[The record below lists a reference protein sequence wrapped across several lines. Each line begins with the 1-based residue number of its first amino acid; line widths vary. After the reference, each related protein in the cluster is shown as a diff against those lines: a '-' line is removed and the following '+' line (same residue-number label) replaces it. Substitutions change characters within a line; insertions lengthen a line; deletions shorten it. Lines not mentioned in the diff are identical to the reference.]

1 MSEKSRTFAFFLIV
15 ISVAFASFLVRLNNY
30 MVNVSLPTITRT
42 FGITSAEA
50 SQVISSFLLIITTT
64 LLLFGK
70 IGDRIGLKKVFI
82 AGYAVFTAGSLLCG
96 LSQNITM
103 LIGARVI
110 QGIGSSMLLAVSF
123 AIISHYLPQGKTGWA
138 FGITS
143 TASALGVATG
153 APLGGIVTGYLSWNW
168 AFFINIPFGIAAIA
182 VASRCI
188 PRAEKKEDR
197 HAAHSRFDLPGAVL
211 SFTGLGLLLWGFN
224 RADDKGWLSPV
235 IIGCLVLALVIL
247 CFFVWWE
254 GRHPN
259 PLLDIRLFRNPA
271 YTFALVAAF
280 FAYMLISGNAF
291 LLPFYLDIIKGL
303 NAQTTGMVL
312 LSYSAIYVC
321 LSPIAGRLSDKIRPI
336 ILCSI
341 ATASATIC
349 VLVFSLSLSN
359 AGFGIVFLY
368 LIWLALSFVFFF
380 SPNNNQ
386 VMNYAPA
393 DKKGVSSGLF
403 NTTTNLGMVFGV
415 TVIEAVFSAASNSG
429 ASLKALSVSDAL
441 AGFRFA
447 YIAGAACC
455 GVAFVFS
462 LLGYHRVKRS

>member
-1 MSEKSRTFAFFLIV
+1 
-15 ISVAFASFLVRLNNY
+15 

-82 AGYAVFTAGSLLCG
+82 TGYAVFTVGSLLCG

-103 LIGARVI
+103 LIASRLI
-110 QGIGSSMLLAVSF
+110 QGVGSSMLLAVSF
-123 AIISHYLPQGKTGWA
+123 AIISHYLPAGRTGWA

-153 APLGGIVTGYLSWNW
+153 APVGGIITGYLSWNW
-168 AFFINIPFGIAAIA
+168 AFFINIPVGVAAIL
-182 VASRCI
+182 VASRYI
-188 PRAEKKEDR
+188 PHGEKTKDS
-197 HAAHSRFDLPGAVL
+197 AAGPAPTFDFFGAIL
-211 SFTGLGLLLWGFN
+211 SFAGLGLLLWGVN
-224 RADDKGWLSPV
+224 RADDKGWLSPMIV
-235 IIGCLVLALVIL
+235 GCLALAFVIL
-247 CFFVWWE
+247 LFFIWWE
-254 GRHPN
+254 GRHPD
-259 PLLDIRLFRNPA
+259 PLLDIGLFRAPT

-291 LLPFYLDIIKGL
+291 LMPFYLEIVKGL

-312 LSYSAIYVC
+312 LSYSIIYVC
-321 LSPIAGRLSDKIRPI
+321 LSPVAGRLSDKVRPI

-341 ATASATIC
+341 ATASATVC
-349 VLVFSLSLSN
+349 VLVFSFSLSR

-368 LIWLALSFVFFF
+368 LVWLALSFVFFF

-393 DKKGVSSGLF
+393 NKKGVSSGLF

-415 TVIEAVFSAASNSG
+415 TAIEAVFSAASDSG
-429 ASLKALSVSDAL
+429 VSIKALSAGSAL
-441 AGFRFA
+441 AGFRYA

-455 GVAFVFS
+455 FIALVFS
-462 LLGYHRVKRS
+462 LLGYHRIKRS